1 LFDILRFKQKGAKLI
16 PWEKDRAS
24 KKEVHMNRGII
35 LVVLL
40 SILLVSSGCAF
51 VNVKTPFDT
60 DLDKTELGTKR
71 GTAQAYSLLWLVSWG
86 DASYAAA
93 AKNGGIT
100 VMKHADQELQQ
111 VLLGLY
117 TRWRVVVYGD

>member
-1 LFDILRFKQKGAKLI
+1 MKRRIT
-16 PWEKDRAS
+16 
-24 KKEVHMNRGII
+24 

-40 SILLVSSGCAF
+40 SVLLLFSGCAF
-51 VNVKTPFDT
+51 VNIKTPFDT
-60 DLDKTELGTKR
+60 DLDNTEFGSKR

-93 AKNGGIT
+93 AKNGGIK
-100 VMKHADQELQQ
+100 VMKHADQEMQQ
-111 VLLGLY
+111 VLLGIY